1 MDINA
6 IGIPLTFLVLCAIG
20 LWMIIFSKGFWALK
34 TLFITFCLYFSFAM
48 WFSLSDL
55 SGWATSVSM
64 PQKSIIHWILVQEPS
79 KFNKKDDGGIFVWA
93 TEADT
98 ENKVIEK
105 SIIYLLKPFSIRKN
119 SVEPRAYR
127 LPYSEEL
134 HQNAA
139 KAMQM
144 IMSGKTIIG
153 EKMGEKSGNGT
164 GEAEGS
170 GKDGH
175 GESKGNGSGSL
186 SQEQVFR
193 FYELPPFKLPEKITG
208 RSN

>member
-20 LWMIIFSKGFWALK
+20 LWMIIFSKGFWAFK

-55 SGWATSVSM
+55 SGWATSVAM

-127 LPYSEEL
+127 LSYSEEL

-153 EKMGEKSGNGT
+153 EKSGNGT
-164 GEAEGS
+164 GEAEAL
-170 GKDGH
+170 GKESH

>member
-6 IGIPLTFLVLCAIG
+6 IGIPLTFLGLCAIG

-64 PQKSIIHWILVQEPS
+64 PQKSIIHWVLVQEPS

-105 SIIYLLKPFSIRKN
+105 IEDFPENTFGY
-119 SVEPRAYR
+119 VYR
-127 LPYSEEL
+127 ITNLTT
-134 HQNAA
+134 
-139 KAMQM
+139 
-144 IMSGKTIIG
+144 GKEYIG
-153 EKMGEKSGNGT
+153 KKQL
-164 GEAEGS
+164 
-170 GKDGH
+170 
-175 GESKGNGSGSL
+175 ESKTN
-186 SQEQVFR
+186 V
-193 FYELPPFKLPEKITG
+193 KC
-208 RSN
+208 